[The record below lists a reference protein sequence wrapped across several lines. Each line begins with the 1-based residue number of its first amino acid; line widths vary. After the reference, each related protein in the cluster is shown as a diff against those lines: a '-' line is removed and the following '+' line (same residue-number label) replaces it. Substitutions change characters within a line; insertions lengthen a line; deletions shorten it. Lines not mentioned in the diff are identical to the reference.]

1 MPSPRLPSPRNPPVR
16 NASPRQTIQRQTSPR
31 QSSPRQSCSPRQSL
45 PKQSLPRQ
53 TPLPVRPNSFP
64 THVPLPR
71 PPISIH
77 NEVIANSK
85 ITPIPLRKRI
95 KHLVITERSV
105 KICMD
110 EVNSKHS
117 KDSPNSNL
125 TDEAVNIVQAEVT
138 YRLFY
143 LLRVRK

>member
-16 NASPRQTIQRQTSPR
+16 NASPRQTIQRQASPR
-31 QSSPRQSCSPRQSL
+31 QSSPRQSSPRQSS

-53 TPLPVRPNSFP
+53 TPLPVRSNSFP
-64 THVPLPR
+64 TRVPLPR
-71 PPISIH
+71 PSNSIH
-77 NEVIANSK
+77 NEIIANSK

-125 TDEAVNIVQAEVT
+125 TDAAINIVQAEVT

>member
-1 MPSPRLPSPRNPPVR
+1 MPSPRLPSPRNPTIR

-31 QSSPRQSCSPRQSL
+31 QNSPRQSCSPRQSS

-53 TPLPVRPNSFP
+53 TPLPVRSNSFP
-64 THVPLPR
+64 TRVPLPR
-71 PPISIH
+71 PSISIH